1 MKKNFNI
8 DLEQIGYFLYMESQ
22 ELQQEEKLE
31 DSPAEAFQIPKEE
44 EFNVWLFLLLL
55 AWSATLKIKQG
66 KQYKSSRIIPPGIRS
81 TITAA
86 APGTSRSLLLRC

>member
-1 MKKNFNI
+1 MISMKKNFNI

-44 EFNVWLFLLLL
+44 EFNV
-55 AWSATLKIKQG
+55 
-66 KQYKSSRIIPPGIRS
+66 
-81 TITAA
+81 
-86 APGTSRSLLLRC
+86 